1 MTNSMNTPQLKD
13 KVKSSSSISLRSGV
27 TKILVA
33 GSGAVGKTTLL
44 QVLKDNKPLEITTLS
59 QEYHRTPFLNIET
72 ISVERIGG
80 TGSRGIF
87 LMVDVAG
94 QLDLPIH
101 ALRDFSNLALG
112 SVELVMLMFSADNL
126 QSLLDLKDWVSI
138 VKTQH
143 KGNRPLQFVL
153 IMNKCDLDN
162 CIDRG
167 LVEQFMESEPLTAG
181 YFEISC
187 RNGEGLDEL
196 QQWLVETT
204 KQESDLGDFKDDTT

>member
-1 MTNSMNTPQLKD
+1 MTNTMNTPQIKE
-13 KVKSSSSISLRSGV
+13 KTKTSSSALHRAGV

-44 QVLKDNKPLEITTLS
+44 QVLKDNKPLEITNLS

-112 SVELVMLMFSADNL
+112 SVELVMLMFSADSL

-143 KGNRPLQFVL
+143 NGRRPLRFVL
-153 IMNKCDLDN
+153 IMNKCDLDA

-167 LVEQFMESEPLTAG
+167 LIEQFMESEPLTTA

-187 RNGEGLDEL
+187 KNGEGLDDL
-196 QQWLVETT
+196 QRWLVETT
-204 KQESDLGDFKDDTT
+204 TRGEKGDLDDDAT

>member
-1 MTNSMNTPQLKD
+1 MNTPHLKD
-13 KVKSSSSISLRSGV
+13 QTKSASTGQRRAGV

-44 QVLKDNKPLEITTLS
+44 QVLKDNRPLEITNLS

-112 SVELVMLMFSADNL
+112 SVEYVMLMFSADNL

-138 VKTQH
+138 IKTQH
-143 KGNRPLQFVL
+143 SMKQSLQFVL
-153 IMNKCDLDN
+153 IMNKCDLDS
-162 CIDRG
+162 CIDKG
-167 LVEQFMESEPLTAG
+167 LVDQFVESEPMIVAS
-181 YFEISC
+181 FQVSC

-196 QQWLVETT
+196 QQWLIGTT
-204 KQESDLGDFKDDTT
+204 HQD

>member
-13 KVKSSSSISLRSGV
+13 KVKSSSSLSLRNGV

-44 QVLKDNKPLEITTLS
+44 QVLKDNKPLEITPLS

-80 TGSRGIF
+80 TGSKGIF

-126 QSLLDLKDWVSI
+126 QSLLDLRDWVSI

-143 KGNRPLQFVL
+143 NGKRPLQFVL
-153 IMNKCDLDN
+153 IMNKCDLESS
-162 CIDRG
+162 IDRG
-167 LVEQFMESEPLTAG
+167 LVEQFMVSEPLTAA
-181 YFEISC
+181 YFEVSC
-187 RNGEGLDEL
+187 MDGQGLDEL

-204 KQESDLGDFKDDTT
+204 TQGANLGEYDDDTT